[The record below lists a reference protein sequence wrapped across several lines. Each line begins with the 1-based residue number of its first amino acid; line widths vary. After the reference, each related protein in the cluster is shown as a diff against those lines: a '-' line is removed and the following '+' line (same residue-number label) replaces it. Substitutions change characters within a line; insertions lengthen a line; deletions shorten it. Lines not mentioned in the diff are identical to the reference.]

1 MSKKNRQVN
10 GANTSTVTEEVR
22 NQQVAEGTSN
32 TVDTSTNG
40 SSRGEAEK
48 NPGPFATL
56 EDAKEHPP
64 TNKNFRL
71 FEVTSPSG
79 EVTYSNAR
87 DGGRAIATCAKVAGW
102 TAKQHGR
109 TVNPSSVAGILR
121 GLTPEQK
128 AELEAMGIR
137 IEM

>member
-1 MSKKNRQVN
+1 M
-10 GANTSTVTEEVR
+10 AETSWHVVGTENET
-22 NQQVAEGTSN
+22 AG
-32 TVDTSTNG
+32 TNG
-40 SSRGEAEK
+40 SRGEAEK

-87 DGGRAIATCAKVAGW
+87 DGGRAIATCAKAAGW
-102 TAKQHGR
+102 VAKQHGR

-121 GLTPEQK
+121 GLTEEQR
-128 AELEAMGIR
+128 AELAAMGIR